1 MRIECVLLILRSVYT
16 NTTKYHLLKVIH
28 LDKQEVMY
36 SEVIR
41 NSSSIRYDLLLVFL
55 LRKTPDSYLVEYVLL
70 NKCYP
75 EVHGWRNA
83 G

>member
-16 NTTKYHLLKVIH
+16 NTTNNHLLKVIH

-41 NSSSIRYDLLLVFL
+41 NSSSVRYDLLLVFYIAKIIRDKMHSIL
-55 LRKTPDSYLVEYVLL
+55 LLSRIGFIK
-70 NKCYP
+70 
-75 EVHGWRNA
+75 
-83 G
+83 

>member
-16 NTTKYHLLKVIH
+16 NTTKHHLLKVIH

-41 NSSSIRYDLLLVFL
+41 NSSSVRYDLLLVFYIAKIIRDKMHSIL
-55 LRKTPDSYLVEYVLL
+55 LLSRIGFIK
-70 NKCYP
+70 
-75 EVHGWRNA
+75 
-83 G
+83 

>member
-41 NSSSIRYDLLLVFL
+41 NSSSVRYDLLLVFILQKSVRKMHSIL
-55 LRKTPDSYLVEYVLL
+55 LISRIGFIK
-70 NKCYP
+70 
-75 EVHGWRNA
+75 
-83 G
+83 